1 MATPAHPATQPRHHV
16 DPADARHQGVRIW
29 RWGTVALALVCLLCL
44 GAQPD
49 VDGVRQLIRATA
61 RTSLLFFLMAYTAQA
76 VSLTWPGAR
85 SAWLRR
91 HRRQWGWL
99 LATSHGFHA
108 AGIVALDWMAPTL
121 FEQLSPIGQRIGPGV
136 AYVVLAAMVATSFDR
151 SAAWLGPRWWARL
164 HTWGSHYLCLSFLVA
179 NGKRVAQQ
187 PVYALPVLLLIL
199 AVLWRLWAARQR
211 RTPGVSASAQG

>member
-1 MATPAHPATQPRHHV
+1 MFWDVFCRVIDNHGDLGVCWRLSV
-16 DPADARHQGVRIW
+16 DLASRQHRVRLW
-29 RWGTVALALVCLLCL
+29 VDDPTALA
-44 GAQPD
+44 
-49 VDGVRQLIRATA
+49 
-61 RTSLLFFLMAYTAQA
+61 
-76 VSLTWPGAR
+76 
-85 SAWLRR
+85 
-91 HRRQWGWL
+91 
-99 LATSHGFHA
+99 
-108 AGIVALDWMAPTL
+108 WMAPAL
-121 FEQLSPIGQRIGPGV
+121 FEQLSPIGQRIGPSV